1 MPGLWLLQ
9 AANPTREVTSLASY
23 TYDYLKLIVVFALV
37 LVFVILVLRVWL
49 PRMTGVRP
57 LSSGPIRVVAR
68 YPLEARKN
76 LYVVRAAGSY
86 FLVGT
91 SDSGVHYLTTLD
103 AGALEASLPEETPG
117 APLDFAKLMHSFKR
131 SGRGS

>member
-1 MPGLWLLQ
+1 MPALWLLQ
-9 AANPTREVTSLASY
+9 AVTPTREVTSLASY
-23 TYDYLKLIVVFALV
+23 TYDYLKLILVFGLV

-49 PRMTGVRP
+49 PRMTGMRQ

-68 YPLEARKN
+68 YPLEPRKN
-76 LYVVRAAGSY
+76 LYVVQAAGSY

-103 AGALEASLPEETPG
+103 PSALESSLTAETPA